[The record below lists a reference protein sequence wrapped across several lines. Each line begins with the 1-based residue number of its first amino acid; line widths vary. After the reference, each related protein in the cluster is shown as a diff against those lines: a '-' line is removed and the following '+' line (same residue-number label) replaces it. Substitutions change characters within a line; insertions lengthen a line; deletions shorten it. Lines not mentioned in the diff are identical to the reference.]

1 VNADCGRHVFWDRTM
16 GSPSRGFLNREP

>member
-16 GSPSRGFLNREP
+16 GSLSRGFLNREP